1 MERQPTV
8 TTAESE
14 AIVESRITGRLL
26 VIAAAALW
34 STSGFFAK
42 SPFFEEWPLEIRGPL
57 LAFWRAAFAAIV
69 LLPMSRE
76 RRWSWWMAPMVLCFT
91 AMNFTYLKAMTLTT
105 AANAIWLQST
115 APLWV
120 FLLGALFFR
129 EGVRR
134 LDWITLVFVAAGV
147 GLILTMEIRAQQ
159 QSGDGNSLP
168 GALYGLTSG
177 LLLACVYL
185 FLRRLR
191 TFDSWWLV
199 GVNLAMTAALFT
211 PYVAWQGVWPT
222 GSQLAILACFGAF
235 QMGLPYVLFARGLR
249 HIPSYEGSG
258 LALLEPLLVPVWVF
272 LAWGHLASY
281 EPPRWWTFAGGGLIL
296 AGLALRYSAERFAAP
311 AANRK
316 R

>member
-1 MERQPTV
+1 V
-8 TTAESE
+8 TGVTNPPPDPF
-14 AIVESRITGRLL
+14 VESRLTGRLL

-42 SPFFEEWPLEIRGPL
+42 SPYFDDWPLEIRGPL
-57 LAFWRAAFAAIV
+57 LAFWRAAFAALV
-69 LLPMSRE
+69 LLPMARE
-76 RRWSWWMAPMVLCFT
+76 RQWSWRLAPMAICFA

-120 FLLGALFFR
+120 FVLGAAFFR
-129 EGVRR
+129 EPVRQ

-147 GLILTMEIRAQQ
+147 GLILTMEIFAQQ
-159 QSGDGNSLP
+159 QSGDGHSLP

-177 LLLACVYL
+177 LLLACIYL
-185 FLRRLR
+185 MLRRLR
-191 TFDSWWLV
+191 ALDSWWLV
-199 GVNLAMTAALFT
+199 GLNLAATAALFT

-222 GSQLAILACFGAF
+222 GSQLAVLACFGAF
-235 QMGLPYVLFARGLR
+235 QMGLPYVLFARGLK

-258 LALLEPLLVPVWVF
+258 LALLEPLLVPLWVF
-272 LAWGHLASY
+272 LAWRHLATY

-296 AGLALRYSAERFAAP
+296 AGLTLRYAAEAFR
-311 AANRK
+311 R
-316 R
+316 RG

>member
-1 MERQPTV
+1 MNGDQD
-8 TTAESE
+8 AF
-14 AIVESRITGRLL
+14 VENRVTGRLL

-42 SPFFEEWPLEIRGPL
+42 SPFFDEWPLEIRGPL
-57 LAFWRAAFAAIV
+57 LAFWRAAFAALV
-69 LLPMSRE
+69 LLPVARE
-76 RRWSWWMAPMVLCFT
+76 RRWSWWLAPMALCFA

-120 FLLGALFFR
+120 FLLGALIFR
-129 EGVRR
+129 EPVRR

-147 GLILTMEIRAQQ
+147 GLILSMEIRTQQ
-159 QSGDGNSLP
+159 QSNDGHSLP
-168 GALYGLTSG
+168 GVLYGLTSG
-177 LLLACVYL
+177 LLLGCIYL
-185 FLRRLR
+185 MLRRLR

-199 GVNLAMTAALFT
+199 GINLAATATLFA
-211 PYVAWQGVWPT
+211 PYVAFQGVWPS
-222 GSQLAILACFGAF
+222 GFQLAVLACFGAL

-258 LALLEPLLVPVWVF
+258 LALLEPLLVPLWVY
-272 LAWGHLASY
+272 LAWGHLATY

-296 AGLALRYSAERFAAP
+296 AGLILRYAAEALRRRHRGSP
-311 AANRK
+311 D
-316 R
+316 